1 MTFGNQIDHSPDQK
15 LKNSLCWIMPFP
27 SDEQI
32 MKTSQELVDAL
43 QALFGKQPGFRP
55 GQFQYIKERSPC

>member
-1 MTFGNQIDHSPDQK
+1 
-15 LKNSLCWIMPFP
+15 MPFP

-55 GQFQYIKERSPC
+55 GQFQYINERSPC